1 MPPHNP
7 SQASHP
13 TVPRFGNDHSEVPFE
28 DAARGTI
35 VEGEIETTQLIPIG
49 RRSPRIGHPAC
60 PDGLFDGFERFLS
73 RESEPH
79 PARHK
84 GESSRSFT
92 PNTVFHI
99 TTQLVPVGF
108 TSQTLSLS

>member
-1 MPPHNP
+1 MRRRGEP
-7 SQASHP
+7 
-13 TVPRFGNDHSEVPFE
+13 DHHRLR
-28 DAARGTI
+28 DR
-35 VEGEIETTQLIPIG
+35 IESTQLTQRLG

-60 PDGLFDGFERFLS
+60 PDCLFDGLERFLS

-84 GESSRSFT
+84 GGSQPLK
-92 PNTVFHI
+92 PNIDFNSTI
-99 TTQLVPVGF
+99 QLVLVGP